1 MQEPVKSSAVPP
13 RASAHFSG
21 KLSILDTHSKNF
33 IQYLR
38 AERNFSL
45 NTIKAYKTDLV
56 EFYLFLK
63 ENYPKIKA
71 ESCERLV
78 LRDYYSHLQKSP
90 LKRSSV
96 IRKIAALRSFYK
108 FLAREEVIKKNPFL
122 YLSTPKKEQRIPV
135 FLSEEEIRDLFSIPG
150 INLRDKAMLELLY
163 SGGLRIDELTGLNAG
178 DIDFIGE
185 MVRVWGKGNSER
197 LVPIGEKAL
206 ASAHDYLLERN
217 ELQKDF
223 TGVKKNDA
231 GNSAALFLNSRG
243 KRISTR
249 GARKALHK
257 WFVKVNAVKK
267 ISPHTLRHSFATHM
281 LDHGCDL
288 RSVQEMLG
296 HKSLATTQIYTHV
309 TAESLKKVYEKAH
322 PRA

>member
-1 MQEPVKSSAVPP
+1 MQEPVNSRTAPNRDP
-13 RASAHFSG
+13 AHAFDKQG
-21 KLSILDTHSKNF
+21 MLDVHSRNF

-38 AERNFSL
+38 AERNFSPH
-45 NTIKAYKTDLV
+45 TIKAYRIDLI
-56 EFYLFLK
+56 EFYEFLK
-63 ENYPKIKA
+63 ENYPKIKI

-78 LRDYYSHLQKSP
+78 LRDYYAHLQKSA

-96 IRKIAALRSFYK
+96 IRKIGALRSFYK
-108 FLAREEVIKKNPFL
+108 YLAREEVIKKNPFL

-135 FLSEEEIRDLFSIPG
+135 FLSEMEIRELFSIPG
-150 INLRDKAMLELLY
+150 INLRDKAMLEVLY
-163 SGGLRIDELTGLNAG
+163 SGGLRIDELISLNAG

-185 MVRVWGKGNSER
+185 MVRVWGKGNTER

-206 ASAHDYLLERN
+206 ASVHDYLRERN
-217 ELQKDF
+217 EILKDSPDM
-223 TGVKKNDA
+223 KKNDS
-231 GNSAALFLNSRG
+231 GNSAALFLNVKG

-257 WFVKVNAVKK
+257 WFITANAVKK